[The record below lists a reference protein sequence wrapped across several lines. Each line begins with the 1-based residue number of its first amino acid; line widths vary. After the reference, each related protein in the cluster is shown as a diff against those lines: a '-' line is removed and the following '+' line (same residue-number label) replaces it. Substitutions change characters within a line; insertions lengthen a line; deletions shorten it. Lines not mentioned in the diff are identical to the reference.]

1 MGNQRDRT
9 DIEAALQKKGF
20 LKENKDHQY
29 YTLYNNNK
37 KTAIFTKISYGS
49 DYKTYGQGLLSKM
62 SRQLK
67 LTNKELLDLIDC
79 DISGEKY
86 LEILTN
92 KKVL

>member
-20 LKENKDHQY
+20 LKENKDHHY
-29 YTLYNNNK
+29 YTFYSENK

-49 DYKTYGQGLLSKM
+49 EYKTYGQTLLSKM
-62 SRQLK
+62 SKQLK
-67 LTNKELLDLIDC
+67 LSNKELLDLIDC
-79 DISGEKY
+79 DISGERY
-86 LEILTN
+86 LEILKN